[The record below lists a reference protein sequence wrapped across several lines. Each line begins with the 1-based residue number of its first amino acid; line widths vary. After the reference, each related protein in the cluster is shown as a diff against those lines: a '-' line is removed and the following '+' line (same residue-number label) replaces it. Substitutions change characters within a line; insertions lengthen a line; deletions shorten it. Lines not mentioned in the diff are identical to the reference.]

1 MLEWAGT
8 GGSGYERGR
17 ECVSMCVDVVV
28 PLCVDVVVPQ
38 CVRTCVW
45 CPSVCGRGFGETLL
59 RKDVVS
65 VVGLQ

>member
-1 MLEWAGT
+1 
-8 GGSGYERGR
+8 
-17 ECVSMCVDVVV
+17 MCVDVVV